1 MGIYLF
7 ALVVFVWAILV
18 VRSSAK
24 KDRERMLRN
33 KTKGATT
40 K

>member
-1 MGIYLF
+1 MSIYLF
-7 ALVVFVWAILV
+7 TLFVFVWAILV

-33 KTKGATT
+33 KVKRGQ
-40 K
+40 